1 MIKSKLS
8 VKISFLFAVLSVFFS
23 TFLFFSCKNFNFSF
37 NSKSKIVVTL
47 PGKMLGGGGVV
58 LQSQIQKIIQLP
70 IFLLGL

>member
-47 PGKMLGGGGVV
+47 PGKMLGGVVV

>member
-47 PGKMLGGGGVV
+47 PGKMLGGGVV